1 MYRIKQ
7 FSRKTGISPEAIRY
21 YERRGILPAPAR
33 AQNGYRAYTEDNVER
48 LNFVRR
54 ARQLDFSL
62 DNIAEILA
70 FRDRHTPPCIYVL
83 DLIESKI
90 AEVQSRI
97 RELEQLRDELAI
109 LREAGQRLQQGISDQ
124 SVCQILETSVYQ
136 QEKGGRL

>member
-7 FSRKTGISPEAIRY
+7 FSQKTGISPEAIRY
-21 YERRGILPAPAR
+21 YERRGILPAPTHAL
-33 AQNGYRAYTEDNVER
+33 NGYRAYTEDDIER

-70 FRDRHTPPCIYVL
+70 FRDRHTPPCSYVL

-90 AEVQSRI
+90 AEVQARI
-97 RELEQLRDELAI
+97 RELEQLRDELTI
-109 LREAGQRLQQGISDQ
+109 LRQAGQRLQQNTSDQ
-124 SVCQILETSVYQ
+124 SICQILETSAYQ
-136 QEKGGRL
+136 